1 MSSEGRDHQLPGMG
15 TGTSW
20 SDSTTIREKKTLF
33 LVCFI
38 AYGIFFFLSFGTLKE
53 NKFND

>member
-20 SDSTTIREKKTLF
+20 SDSTTIRKKTFVSGLF
-33 LVCFI
+33 YSLW
-38 AYGIFFFLSFGTLKE
+38 YFFFLSFGTLKE